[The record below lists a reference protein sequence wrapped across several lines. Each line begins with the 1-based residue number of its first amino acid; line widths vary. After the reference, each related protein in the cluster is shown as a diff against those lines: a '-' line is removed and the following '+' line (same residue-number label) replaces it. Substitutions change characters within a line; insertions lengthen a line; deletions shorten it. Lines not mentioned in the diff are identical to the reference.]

1 MSLLL
6 GSALPSPGG
15 KKLSKTKLKSLGLMI
30 LTEDI
35 SRHLGIDC
43 HVGVSDHSYADL

>member
-43 HVGVSDHSYADL
+43 HVGVSDHSYAAL